1 MVRSLREPVSVIRFG
16 PPAPPVNAS
25 SVSAKSLEP
34 TSWWRV
40 ARGTV
45 SPWQWAYGPASRKQ
59 APGWSKVLK
68 IMAYLAQVATT
79 PWGYI
84 GDVATRRFKGY
95 E

>member
-25 SVSAKSLEP
+25 SVSAKSLEQ
-34 TSWWRV
+34 TSLAV
-40 ARGTV
+40 GV
-45 SPWQWAYGPASRKQ
+45 WACFTEAG
-59 APGWSKVLK
+59 PGWSKVLN

-84 GDVATRRFKGY
+84 GDVATRRFEGY
-95 E
+95 ER

>member
-40 ARGTV
+40 ARGYGV
-45 SPWQWAYGPASRKQ
+45 SLAVGVWACFREAGPRMVKS
-59 APGWSKVLK
+59 
-68 IMAYLAQVATT
+68 AQDNGLSCSG
-79 PWGYI
+79 GYHPL
-84 GDVATRRFKGY
+84 GLHWRCSDQEVRGL
-95 E
+95 